1 MLKYLTHELDK
12 DDRDYRRFFQS
23 RNVSLS
29 SFSKFRNL
37 NNDKRVSGR
46 KNKILSK
53 KITSR
58 IKVTMVHGS
67 KDEVVPVYF
76 SRKVLSI
83 FPFAKKKLLII
94 KGGDHSLSNKKPL
107 RRISK
112 ELDVIVKNVI

>member
-46 KNKILSK
+46 KNKINENSFLSYYSK
-53 KITSR
+53 KMLKI
-58 IKVTMVHGS
+58 
-67 KDEVVPVYF
+67 
-76 SRKVLSI
+76 
-83 FPFAKKKLLII
+83 
-94 KGGDHSLSNKKPL
+94 
-107 RRISK
+107 
-112 ELDVIVKNVI
+112 